1 MSATEIKIPR
11 RINMAEW
18 TDAEKAIQNAVN
30 EVEKVGA
37 DIRLTNIVVML
48 GEARSLLADYV
59 DDTLKNLS

>member
-37 DIRLTNIVVML
+37 DPRLTDVVVML
-48 GEARSLLADYV
+48 SNARNLLADYI
-59 DDTLKNLS
+59 DDTLK